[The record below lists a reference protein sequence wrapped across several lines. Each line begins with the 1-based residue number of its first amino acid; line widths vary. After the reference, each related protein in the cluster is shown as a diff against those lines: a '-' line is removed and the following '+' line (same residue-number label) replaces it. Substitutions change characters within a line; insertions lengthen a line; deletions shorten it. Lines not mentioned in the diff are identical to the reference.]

1 MPADSPDYVE
11 VATFA
16 NGTVLV
22 ALNNGNFTVSK
33 HSPFVASQP
42 TLSMLGE
49 SSVAS
54 THSLLTAAFY
64 AALKEQHDLG
74 NSCHVELSLPG
85 VILNLI
91 GSYHTTHATP
101 RLLHVAAERFRVLGR
116 SSLVEFLEEKIREE
130 SGHDKLALKDLRALG
145 LPAERLVEA
154 IEPSIIVDLIGYF
167 ETAAHAPYPIAT
179 VGYSYALERNALF
192 IRKEHID
199 AVQAVCPPG
208 VDATRCLRVHSGTGA
223 DASHVV
229 EMVEFIATL
238 PADDRLAVLQ
248 AVYETMKII
257 AAPRR
262 EDLMTDGEIEN
273 LLEEAT
279 RSDGVCALT

>member
-1 MPADSPDYVE
+1 MSANARDFVE
-11 VATFA
+11 VAVIGP
-16 NGTVLV
+16 GTVLI
-22 ALNNGNFTVSK
+22 ALQNGNFLVSEC
-33 HSPFVASQP
+33 SPVGFNRPFLSASEP
-42 TLSMLGE
+42 SV
-49 SSVAS
+49 SSTKA
-54 THSLLTAAFY
+54 LLTAAFY
-64 AALKEQHDLG
+64 AAVKEQHELG
-74 NSCHVELSLPG
+74 NSCDVELSLPG
-85 VILNLI
+85 VMLNLI

-101 RLLHVAAERFRVLGR
+101 RLLRVAADRFRVLGR
-116 SSLVEFLEEKIREE
+116 PSLVEFLEEKIREE
-130 SGHDKLALKDLRALG
+130 SGHDKLALKDLHSLG
-145 LPAERLVEA
+145 LPAEQLVEA
-154 IEPSIIVDLIGYF
+154 IRTSMVADLISYF
-167 ETAAHAPYPIAT
+167 EAAAHAPYPIAT

-223 DASHVV
+223 DASHVA

-238 PADDRLAVLQ
+238 PADDRLAVLI

-262 EDLMTDGEIEN
+262 EDRMTDDEIEN

-279 RSDGVCALT
+279 RSADVCAPA

>member
-1 MPADSPDYVE
+1 MSANARDYVE
-11 VATFA
+11 VAVIGP
-16 NGTVLV
+16 GTVLI
-22 ALNNGNFTVSK
+22 ALRNGNFLVSEC
-33 HSPFVASQP
+33 SPIGFNRPFLSASEP
-42 TLSMLGE
+42 SV
-49 SSVAS
+49 SSTKA
-54 THSLLTAAFY
+54 LLTAAFY
-64 AALKEQHDLG
+64 AALKEQHELG
-74 NSCHVELSLPG
+74 NGCDIDLTLPG

-101 RLLHVAAERFRVLGR
+101 RLLRVAADRFRVLGR
-116 SSLVEFLEEKIREE
+116 PSLVEFLEEKIREE
-130 SGHDKLALKDLRALG
+130 SGHDKLALKDLRSLG
-145 LPAERLVEA
+145 LPAEQLVEA
-154 IEPSIIVDLIGYF
+154 IRTSMIVDLISYF
-167 ETAAHAPYPIAT
+167 EAAAHATYPIAT

-223 DASHVV
+223 DASHVA

-238 PADDRLAVLQ
+238 PADDRLAVLI

-262 EDLMTDGEIEN
+262 EDRMTDDEIEN

-279 RSDGVCALT
+279 RSANVCAPA